1 MFQALIL
8 PGEAGPAER
17 SPVLTALLA
26 VLKALKAEEGVLWL
40 QLQLEAILPRCQ
52 WMDG

>member
-17 SPVLTALLA
+17 SPALTALLA